1 MEPFTHHVRKNANL
15 SWVLCYAEL
24 TIRNWGRITRLSTDI
39 LQLEI
44 VYHDEDIVIVDK
56 PGGLLSVPG
65 RGPDKQDCISRRL
78 QNIFPYMI
86 QQPAVHRL
94 DMFTSGLLV
103 FARTREAHRKLSIQF
118 EKHQVQKQYQALL
131 DGIIDRKR
139 GEIHLSF
146 RLDPNN
152 RPLQIYD
159 PQYGKPGITLWQKM
173 SVQSGKTRIEFTPV
187 TGRTHQLRLH
197 SAHPLGLGTPII
209 GDSLYGSGNEGD
221 QMMLHATSLRFVHP
235 SNKHNVCFSSPPP
248 F

>member
-1 MEPFTHHVRKNANL
+1 M
-15 SWVLCYAEL
+15 
-24 TIRNWGRITRLSTDI
+24 ITDTF
-39 LQLEI
+39 QLEI
-44 VYHDEDIVIVDK
+44 IHHDGDIVIVNK

-65 RGPDKQDCISRRL
+65 RGPDKQDCISKRL
-78 QNIFPYMI
+78 QDIFSDMI

-94 DMFTSGLLV
+94 DMFTSGLMV
-103 FARTREAHRKLSIQF
+103 FARTREAHRTLSIQF
-118 EKHQVQKQYQALL
+118 EKHQVQKQYHALL
-131 DGIIDRKR
+131 DGIIDGNK
-139 GEIHLSF
+139 GELHLSF

-159 PQYGKPGITLWQKM
+159 PQHGKPGITHWEKLG
-173 SVQSGKTRIEFTPV
+173 VQSGKTRIEFTPV

-221 QMMLHATSLRFVHP
+221 QMMLHATFLQFFHP
-235 SNKHNVCFSSPPP
+235 VSGKNVCFSSPPP